1 MDSANTRPDPVDDEE
16 PRMGSEYSSARSYL
30 AQTPRGTS
38 LLVGRKKPKT
48 EPQHGSNDSDFG
60 IPDQREE

>member
-1 MDSANTRPDPVDDEE
+1 MPIAPTPAPLDDA

-30 AQTPRGTS
+30 AQAPRS
-38 LLVGRKKPKT
+38 KVVAKHKPAG

-60 IPDQREE
+60 MMDQAAD